1 MSTSIVQSK
10 VNNMATTTFQL
21 TRNAFGRLILTGD
34 DGQSYEGVTPV
45 RAFPIQAPDDG
56 IAMVSTD
63 GREVAWIDRLSDLPA
78 AVRQLVAEELEGRE
92 FMPEIQSI
100 SHVTSFAT
108 PCTWHVATDRGETDF
123 VLRGEED
130 IRRIGQNTLLVA
142 DNHGIHFLIRD
153 MLALDKHSRKILDR
167 FL

>member
-1 MSTSIVQSK
+1 MPTLAMQSK

-21 TRNAFGRLILTGD
+21 TRNSFGRLVLTGG
-34 DGQSYEGVTPV
+34 DGQSHEGVTPV

-56 IAMVSTD
+56 IAMVSAD
-63 GREVAWIDRLSDLPA
+63 GREVAWIDRLSDLPD
-78 AVRQLVAEELEGRE
+78 AVQQLVAEELEGRE

-108 PCTWHVATDRGETDF
+108 PCTWRVATDRGETDF

-153 MLALDKHSRKILDR
+153 MLGLDKHSRKILDR